1 MKRTES
7 VAWGLASLLHPF
19 SRAVDVNL
27 LSCLLEKKER
37 VMASSVTTHRAVCAG
52 LSCGIGLAV
61 PVVAYAASLPF
72 GDMSEYVAA
81 GALPFAVGA
90 VAGVGI
96 YAASLKIA
104 DRGAARADDV
114 SPEAM
119 GTRSDETEERRS
131 GFFSRAHAVDPDV
144 PVIARADNGISEDDA
159 WAMIDAMTESSSVSC
174 DPADSRDVYQIA
186 IDELSQAS
194 ETGQLNRDDIAAA
207 ARAAAGVSTAPAG
220 TTAQFI
226 ALASAAAATATIPV
240 EPEDEQNTDAARDA
254 ALASLMQPQSAVATS
269 QIPTIDDGDS
279 APTEQVESVLPA
291 AAQLVDSTAS
301 MQPDT
306 VGEDDL
312 LDPDDEDDI
321 PMFDY
326 SGHEDMW
333 ASALA
338 ILSEEDA
345 PADEPLSEEPV
356 YIGRHSKS
364 AVASTQPNAVPV
376 TPERVEAVAEGARAT
391 EMHTKVNQML
401 EEEIDKVDSKSV
413 RHTSREYL
421 KVIQGGT
428 MSMPRLR
435 AEA

>member
-1 MKRTES
+1 
-7 VAWGLASLLHPF
+7 
-19 SRAVDVNL
+19 
-27 LSCLLEKKER
+27 
-37 VMASSVTTHRAVCAG
+37 MASSVTTHRAVCAG
-52 LSCGIGLAV
+52 LSCGVGLAA

-72 GDMSEYVAA
+72 GDASDYVAA
-81 GALPFAVGA
+81 GALPFALGA

-96 YAASLKIA
+96 YAMSMKLA
-104 DRGAARADDV
+104 DRHDERAEKAPFVSDDDEAAAPSHRA
-114 SPEAM
+114 S
-119 GTRSDETEERRS
+119 
-131 GFFSRAHAVDPDV
+131 FFSRNHADDPDV

-159 WAMIDAMTESSSVSC
+159 WAMIDAMTENSSVSC

-226 ALASAAAATATIPV
+226 ALASAAAATASIPV
-240 EPEDEQNTDAARDA
+240 DSDHEQPTDAARDA
-254 ALASLMQPQSAVATS
+254 ALASLTQSQSAVATA
-269 QIPTIDDGDS
+269 QIPAIDDGDS

-301 MQPDT
+301 LEAHDADD
-306 VGEDDL
+306 DDL
-312 LDPDDEDDI
+312 LDPADEDDI

-338 ILSEEDA
+338 ILSEEDEA
-345 PADEPLSEEPV
+345 ADEQVADEPA
-356 YIGRHSKS
+356 YIGRHSKA
-364 AVASTQPNAVPV
+364 AVSSTQPNAAPV
-376 TPERVEAVAEGARAT
+376 TPERAEAVAEGARAT
-391 EMHTKVNQML
+391 QMHTKVNQML
-401 EEEIDKVDSKSV
+401 EEEIDKMDSKSV